1 MGTPA
6 ISINRATFAGSVSGL
21 YERRGIGGFGHD
33 SESAATLRIVAA
45 ETVRLDVD
53 GWYPQKMA
61 SGSISRLL
69 VLHGGFVEWA
79 ASIVSVSPDVWEGN
93 IIGKWGNKE
102 ILPHNKVRIAAA
114 PHFFTVLGAELTITF
129 YDGAPEET
137 RTLPYVS
144 PYFRSVQIEFDTV
157 EGATRVTQFDTAS
170 HPNKPSNL
178 PSELLTFRKVFSRAG
193 VEVTR
198 STGDSVVALSMADA
212 DGETPEA
219 WSDFELNQAMKPS
232 WSGYKTGPQW
242 AMWMLF
248 AGLHVDSSVRGI
260 MFDYSGIYKRQG
272 AAVFNDWWLS
282 DSETTGFNHSAE
294 HIRRRRFVTACH
306 ETGHC
311 FNLIHSWEHAAS
323 GWWPLGDERFAASFM
338 NRPEDAPA
346 TSEFFADFEYRFSD
360 RELKFIRHAPVDFI
374 QMGGMRYGDE
384 VADALR
390 KHDSGIWFLEAS
402 VRRSTKVFD
411 FLEPV
416 ILDLA
421 LTNRSNRP
429 QVVDEGIFRDGH
441 NLHIAIRHGRDSAV
455 MLRPYVVR
463 CMAPRWRVLEPG
475 ESLGSSLFVSAGVEG
490 WHIAEPGP
498 YQIRAVLSAGEIQAL
513 SDPLRI
519 RVAHS
524 CDRDQENIAQDFFT
538 NDTGRALALGGA
550 ARGSAAYGIMERI
563 LERLPERAAAR
574 HAMLAM
580 GMPQMRAYKNLV
592 HAQGEAAE
600 SKLSNRGRIEVVRGN
615 VDEARRLLEAA
626 LKDGDG
632 VDTFGAH
639 YLANVTE
646 SVRQWLDSEGDPA
659 AAKKRKARNAA
670 RKT

>member
-1 MGTPA
+1 VGTPA
-6 ISINRATFAGSVSGL
+6 ISINRASFAGSVSGV
-21 YERRGIGGFGHD
+21 YERRRIGGFGHG
-33 SESAATLRIVAA
+33 SESAATVQIVVA

-79 ASIVSVSPDVWEGN
+79 ASIESTALHTWEGD

-102 ILPHNKVRIAAA
+102 ILPHNKVRIVAA
-114 PHFFTVLGAELTITF
+114 PHFFAVLGAELTITF
-129 YDGAPEET
+129 FDGAPEET
-137 RTLPYVS
+137 RTVPYVS

-178 PSELLTFRKVFSRAG
+178 RSELLTFRKVFSRAG

-198 STGDSVVALSMADA
+198 STSDSVVPLSMADA

-232 WSGYKTGPQW
+232 WPGYKSGRQW
-242 AMWMLF
+242 AMWLLF

-260 MFDYSGIYKRQG
+260 MFDYSGTYKRQG

-282 DSETTGFNHSAE
+282 DSETIGFDHSAE

-311 FNLIHSWEHAAS
+311 FNLIHSWEHAAF
-323 GWWPLGDERFAASFM
+323 GWWPLGDEPSALSFM
-338 NRPEDAPA
+338 NRPENAPT
-346 TSEFFADFEYRFSD
+346 TSEFFGDFEYRFSN
-360 RELKFIRHAPVDFI
+360 RELRFIRHAPVDFI

-390 KHDSGIWFLEAS
+390 KHDSGIWSLEAS
-402 VRRSTKVFD
+402 VRRSTRVFD

-416 ILDLA
+416 MLDVA

-429 QVVDEGIFRDGH
+429 QVVDEGMFRNGH

-463 CMAPRWRVLEPG
+463 CLAPRWRVLEPG
-475 ESLGSSLFVSAGVEG
+475 ESLRSSLFVSAGVEG

-498 YQIRAVLSAGEIQAL
+498 YQIRAALSAGEIQAL

-524 CDRDQENIAQDFFT
+524 CNRDEENIAQDFFT
-538 NDTGRALALGGA
+538 DGAGRALALGGA
-550 ARGSAAYGIMERI
+550 ARGSAAYSVMEQI
-563 LERLPERAAAR
+563 LERLPERPAAR

-580 GMPQMRAYKNLV
+580 GVPQMRAYKNLV

-600 SKLSNRGRIEVVRGN
+600 SKSSSRARIEVVRGN
-615 VDEARRLLEAA
+615 VEEARRLLEVA

-632 VDTFGAH
+632 MDTFGAH
-639 YLANVTE
+639 YRAEVTDR
-646 SVRQWLDSEGDPA
+646 VRQWLDAEGDPA
-659 AAKKRKARNAA
+659 AAKKLRARKAA
-670 RKT
+670 R